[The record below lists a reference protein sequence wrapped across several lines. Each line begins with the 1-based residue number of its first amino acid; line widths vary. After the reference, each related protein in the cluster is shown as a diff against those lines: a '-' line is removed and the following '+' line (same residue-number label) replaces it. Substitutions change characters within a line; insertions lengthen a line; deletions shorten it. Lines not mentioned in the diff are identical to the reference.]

1 MVAAVSGQE
10 LQGEDVTREDHPLSL
25 DHGSRWHTYFKDNEI
40 IQQVRKEG
48 PAQPIYIYICLC
60 CVGRTASGTHPC
72 LGVSKAK
79 RVLFGEAFTAHRWHV
94 FFFFRKH

>member
-48 PAQPIYIYICLC
+48 PAQPIYIYMPVLRRQDCKWH
-60 CVGRTASGTHPC
+60 TPMSGSIQGKKSLVWGGFYST
-72 LGVSKAK
+72 
-79 RVLFGEAFTAHRWHV
+79 
-94 FFFFRKH
+94 